1 MLARGSRRGLTLVEV
16 LIVMAILATLAA
28 VLYPSVAVQLR
39 RGQTSALANQLN
51 YLRES
56 AANYR
61 QNVTKYPFT
70 LTQLTVQPAVGAADL
85 CGALSLTAGNVAA
98 WRGPYLNQNIVGNIP
113 VGDATVRNQLVR
125 NPPTAAGGQ
134 LGILQIVADGVTV
147 NAATDLEQQFDGNA
161 NFATGTVLYDGV
173 SILTFQIPIR
183 GC

>member
-1 MLARGSRRGLTLVEV
+1 MLAHHSRRGVTLVEI

-39 RGQTSALANQLN
+39 RGQTSALANQFN

-56 AANYR
+56 IANYR
-61 QNVTKYPFT
+61 ENVTKYPIN
-70 LTQLTVQPAVGAADL
+70 LTQLTVQPAVNGSDL
-85 CGALSLTAGNVAA
+85 CGALSLTAANVAA
-98 WRGPYLNQNIVGNIP
+98 WRGPYLNQNIVGDIP
-113 VGDATVRNQLVR
+113 VGDATVQNVLVR
-125 NPPTAAGGQ
+125 SPTTTAGGQ
-134 LGILQIVADGVTV
+134 FGMLRIIANGVTL

-173 SILTFQIPIR
+173 STLTFQIPIR